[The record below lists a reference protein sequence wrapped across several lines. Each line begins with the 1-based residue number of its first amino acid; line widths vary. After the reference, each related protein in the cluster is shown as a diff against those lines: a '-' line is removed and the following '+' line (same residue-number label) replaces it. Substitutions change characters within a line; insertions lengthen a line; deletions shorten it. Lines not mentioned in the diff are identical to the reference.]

1 MKKHGA
7 FWMHLYPLLL
17 FAIIV
22 LSLLFLVMTGTGLYS
37 AVVDSQTRNREARA
51 ALSYLA
57 ARVHAADAA
66 GAVSVGE
73 GPEGAALLLRE
84 NADGETYETR
94 IYLYEGALR
103 EEYGTA
109 DAALDPQ
116 DSERIVDAKSFSVE
130 QVRPGLLVV
139 VGFSA
144 VALFSILPAAD
155 ASGAENPGALF
166 LICAGL
172 VAAVAL
178 VLPGISVS
186 YLLLMMDMYN
196 TVIQSISRLY
206 LPYLLPLGAG
216 VLLGIILTT
225 KLLERAMEKHPQQT
239 YLLILGFVLGSL
251 PELFPGFPVSVP
263 QWLMCLFSL
272 ALGGGAIWL
281 LSSQEA

>member
-94 IYLYEGALR
+94 IIYMKARCGRNMGRQMLR
-103 EEYGTA
+103 WTRRT
-109 DAALDPQ
+109 PN
-116 DSERIVDAKSFSVE
+116 
-130 QVRPGLLVV
+130 
-139 VGFSA
+139 
-144 VALFSILPAAD
+144 
-155 ASGAENPGALF
+155 ASWMQNPF
-166 LICAGL
+166 
-172 VAAVAL
+172 
-178 VLPGISVS
+178 PS
-186 YLLLMMDMYN
+186 
-196 TVIQSISRLY
+196 SRFDR
-206 LPYLLPLGAG
+206 
-216 VLLGIILTT
+216 VC
-225 KLLERAMEKHPQQT
+225 
-239 YLLILGFVLGSL
+239 
-251 PELFPGFPVSVP
+251 
-263 QWLMCLFSL
+263 W
-272 ALGGGAIWL
+272 
-281 LSSQEA
+281 

>member
-1 MKKHGA
+1 
-7 FWMHLYPLLL
+7 MHLYPLLL

-139 VGFSA
+139 STEYGSA
-144 VALFSILPAAD
+144 DIALR
-155 ASGAENPGALF
+155 SGR
-166 LICAGL
+166 GL
-172 VAAVAL
+172 AR
-178 VLPGISVS
+178 
-186 YLLLMMDMYN
+186 MRR
-196 TVIQSISRLY
+196 SR
-206 LPYLLPLGAG
+206 
-216 VLLGIILTT
+216 
-225 KLLERAMEKHPQQT
+225 
-239 YLLILGFVLGSL
+239 
-251 PELFPGFPVSVP
+251 
-263 QWLMCLFSL
+263 
-272 ALGGGAIWL
+272 GGAAL
-281 LSSQEA
+281 CGNAAFGTLSACQPDRAGADTGCCKAYLTGGQGAFHSCKHRPKCGGVVCGKRLTGRFRSPVGC

>member
-94 IYLYEGALR
+94 IYLYEGAAGGIWDGR
-103 EEYGTA
+103 C
-109 DAALDPQ
+109 
-116 DSERIVDAKSFSVE
+116 
-130 QVRPGLLVV
+130 
-139 VGFSA
+139 
-144 VALFSILPAAD
+144 
-155 ASGAENPGALF
+155 
-166 LICAGL
+166 CAGPAGL
-172 VAAVAL
+172 RTHRGCKILFRRAGSTGSAGSVNRIRKRGYRAAQRKGGW
-178 VLPGISVS
+178 PGCV
-186 YLLLMMDMYN
+186 D
-196 TVIQSISRLY
+196 
-206 LPYLLPLGAG
+206 LGAAQ
-216 VLLGIILTT
+216 LFMW
-225 KLLERAMEKHPQQT
+225 KRCFW
-239 YLLILGFVLGSL
+239 YSFCL
-251 PELFPGFPVSVP
+251 PV
-263 QWLMCLFSL
+263 
-272 ALGGGAIWL
+272 
-281 LSSQEA
+281 

>member
-94 IYLYEGALR
+94 IYLYEGRNMGRQMLR
-103 EEYGTA
+103 WTRRT
-109 DAALDPQ
+109 PN
-116 DSERIVDAKSFSVE
+116 
-130 QVRPGLLVV
+130 
-139 VGFSA
+139 
-144 VALFSILPAAD
+144 
-155 ASGAENPGALF
+155 ASWMQNPF
-166 LICAGL
+166 
-172 VAAVAL
+172 
-178 VLPGISVS
+178 PS
-186 YLLLMMDMYN
+186 
-196 TVIQSISRLY
+196 SRFDR
-206 LPYLLPLGAG
+206 
-216 VLLGIILTT
+216 VC
-225 KLLERAMEKHPQQT
+225 
-239 YLLILGFVLGSL
+239 
-251 PELFPGFPVSVP
+251 
-263 QWLMCLFSL
+263 W
-272 ALGGGAIWL
+272 
-281 LSSQEA
+281 

>member
-1 MKKHGA
+1 
-7 FWMHLYPLLL
+7 MHLYPLLL

-116 DSERIVDAKSFSVE
+116 ESERIVDAKSFSVE

-139 VGFSA
+139 STEYGSA
-144 VALFSILPAAD
+144 DIALRSGRGAVSIAQNAAELFA
-155 ASGAENPGALF
+155 ASGSQEDFA
-166 LICAGL
+166 
-172 VAAVAL
+172 
-178 VLPGISVS
+178 
-186 YLLLMMDMYN
+186 
-196 TVIQSISRLY
+196 
-206 LPYLLPLGAG
+206 
-216 VLLGIILTT
+216 VLLGAEKTARGTLRAAYDVQGGWTEDET
-225 KLLERAMEKHPQQT
+225 QGAYVLEAVLDETPRQAGEMRTAH
-239 YLLILGFVLGSL
+239 FVVTAADGDTVLY
-251 PELFPGFPVSVP
+251 ELDT
-263 QWLMCLFSL
+263 QKYI
-272 ALGGGAIWL
+272 GG
-281 LSSQEA
+281 

>member
-103 EEYGTA
+103 EDMGRQMLRWTRRT
-109 DAALDPQ
+109 PN
-116 DSERIVDAKSFSVE
+116 
-130 QVRPGLLVV
+130 
-139 VGFSA
+139 
-144 VALFSILPAAD
+144 
-155 ASGAENPGALF
+155 ASWMQNPF
-166 LICAGL
+166 
-172 VAAVAL
+172 
-178 VLPGISVS
+178 PS
-186 YLLLMMDMYN
+186 
-196 TVIQSISRLY
+196 SRFDR
-206 LPYLLPLGAG
+206 
-216 VLLGIILTT
+216 VC
-225 KLLERAMEKHPQQT
+225 
-239 YLLILGFVLGSL
+239 
-251 PELFPGFPVSVP
+251 
-263 QWLMCLFSL
+263 W
-272 ALGGGAIWL
+272 
-281 LSSQEA
+281 

>member
-130 QVRPGLLVV
+130 QVRLGLLVNRIRKRGYRAAQRKGDWPGCV
-139 VGFSA
+139 DLGA
-144 VALFSILPAAD
+144 AQLFMWKRCFWYSFCLPA
-155 ASGAENPGALF
+155 
-166 LICAGL
+166 
-172 VAAVAL
+172 
-178 VLPGISVS
+178 
-186 YLLLMMDMYN
+186 
-196 TVIQSISRLY
+196 
-206 LPYLLPLGAG
+206 
-216 VLLGIILTT
+216 
-225 KLLERAMEKHPQQT
+225 
-239 YLLILGFVLGSL
+239 
-251 PELFPGFPVSVP
+251 
-263 QWLMCLFSL
+263 
-272 ALGGGAIWL
+272 
-281 LSSQEA
+281 

>member
-84 NADGETYETR
+84 
-94 IYLYEGALR
+94 
-103 EEYGTA
+103 EYGTA
-109 DAALDPQ
+109 DAVLAPQ
-116 DSERIVDAKSFSVE
+116 DAERIVDAKSFSVE

-139 VGFSA
+139 STEYGSA
-144 VALFSILPAAD
+144 DIALR
-155 ASGAENPGALF
+155 SG
-166 LICAGL
+166 
-172 VAAVAL
+172 
-178 VLPGISVS
+178 
-186 YLLLMMDMYN
+186 
-196 TVIQSISRLY
+196 R
-206 LPYLLPLGAG
+206 GAG
-216 VLLGIILTT
+216 PD
-225 KLLERAMEKHPQQT
+225 A
-239 YLLILGFVLGSL
+239 
-251 PELFPGFPVSVP
+251 
-263 QWLMCLFSL
+263 
-272 ALGGGAIWL
+272 
-281 LSSQEA
+281 

>member
-1 MKKHGA
+1 VKKHGA

-139 VGFSA
+139 STEYGSA
-144 VALFSILPAAD
+144 DIALR
-155 ASGAENPGALF
+155 SG
-166 LICAGL
+166 
-172 VAAVAL
+172 
-178 VLPGISVS
+178 
-186 YLLLMMDMYN
+186 
-196 TVIQSISRLY
+196 R
-206 LPYLLPLGAG
+206 GAG
-216 VLLGIILTT
+216 PD
-225 KLLERAMEKHPQQT
+225 A
-239 YLLILGFVLGSL
+239 
-251 PELFPGFPVSVP
+251 
-263 QWLMCLFSL
+263 
-272 ALGGGAIWL
+272 
-281 LSSQEA
+281 

>member
-94 IYLYEGALR
+94 IYMKARCGRNMGRQMLR
-103 EEYGTA
+103 WTRRT
-109 DAALDPQ
+109 PN
-116 DSERIVDAKSFSVE
+116 
-130 QVRPGLLVV
+130 
-139 VGFSA
+139 
-144 VALFSILPAAD
+144 
-155 ASGAENPGALF
+155 ASWMQNPF
-166 LICAGL
+166 
-172 VAAVAL
+172 
-178 VLPGISVS
+178 PS
-186 YLLLMMDMYN
+186 
-196 TVIQSISRLY
+196 SRFDR
-206 LPYLLPLGAG
+206 
-216 VLLGIILTT
+216 VC
-225 KLLERAMEKHPQQT
+225 
-239 YLLILGFVLGSL
+239 
-251 PELFPGFPVSVP
+251 
-263 QWLMCLFSL
+263 W
-272 ALGGGAIWL
+272 
-281 LSSQEA
+281 

>member
-116 DSERIVDAKSFSVE
+116 DSERIVDAKSFSIE

-139 VGFSA
+139 STEYGSADIALRSGLCGNAAFGTLSACQPDRAGADTGCCKAYLTGGQGAFHSCKHRPKCGGVVCGKRLTGRFRSPVG
-144 VALFSILPAAD
+144 
-155 ASGAENPGALF
+155 
-166 LICAGL
+166 C
-172 VAAVAL
+172 
-178 VLPGISVS
+178 
-186 YLLLMMDMYN
+186 
-196 TVIQSISRLY
+196 
-206 LPYLLPLGAG
+206 
-216 VLLGIILTT
+216 
-225 KLLERAMEKHPQQT
+225 
-239 YLLILGFVLGSL
+239 
-251 PELFPGFPVSVP
+251 
-263 QWLMCLFSL
+263 
-272 ALGGGAIWL
+272 
-281 LSSQEA
+281 

>member
-130 QVRPGLLVV
+130 QVRPGVNRIWKRGYRAAQRKGGWPGCVDL
-139 VGFSA
+139 GA
-144 VALFSILPAAD
+144 AQLFMWKRCFWYSFCLPA
-155 ASGAENPGALF
+155 
-166 LICAGL
+166 
-172 VAAVAL
+172 
-178 VLPGISVS
+178 
-186 YLLLMMDMYN
+186 
-196 TVIQSISRLY
+196 
-206 LPYLLPLGAG
+206 
-216 VLLGIILTT
+216 
-225 KLLERAMEKHPQQT
+225 
-239 YLLILGFVLGSL
+239 
-251 PELFPGFPVSVP
+251 
-263 QWLMCLFSL
+263 
-272 ALGGGAIWL
+272 
-281 LSSQEA
+281 

>member
-116 DSERIVDAKSFSVE
+116 DAKSFSVE

-139 VGFSA
+139 STEYGSA
-144 VALFSILPAAD
+144 DIGLR
-155 ASGAENPGALF
+155 SG
-166 LICAGL
+166 
-172 VAAVAL
+172 
-178 VLPGISVS
+178 
-186 YLLLMMDMYN
+186 
-196 TVIQSISRLY
+196 R
-206 LPYLLPLGAG
+206 GAG
-216 VLLGIILTT
+216 PD
-225 KLLERAMEKHPQQT
+225 A
-239 YLLILGFVLGSL
+239 
-251 PELFPGFPVSVP
+251 
-263 QWLMCLFSL
+263 
-272 ALGGGAIWL
+272 
-281 LSSQEA
+281 

>member
-94 IYLYEGALR
+94 IYLF
-103 EEYGTA
+103 
-109 DAALDPQ
+109 
-116 DSERIVDAKSFSVE
+116 I
-130 QVRPGLLVV
+130 
-139 VGFSA
+139 
-144 VALFSILPAAD
+144 
-155 ASGAENPGALF
+155 
-166 LICAGL
+166 
-172 VAAVAL
+172 
-178 VLPGISVS
+178 
-186 YLLLMMDMYN
+186 
-196 TVIQSISRLY
+196 
-206 LPYLLPLGAG
+206 
-216 VLLGIILTT
+216 
-225 KLLERAMEKHPQQT
+225 
-239 YLLILGFVLGSL
+239 
-251 PELFPGFPVSVP
+251 
-263 QWLMCLFSL
+263 
-272 ALGGGAIWL
+272 
-281 LSSQEA
+281 

>member
-1 MKKHGA
+1 
-7 FWMHLYPLLL
+7 MHLYPLLL

-116 DSERIVDAKSFSVE
+116 DSERIVDAKSFSIE

-139 VGFSA
+139 STEYGSADIALRSGRGTGPDAYLTGGQGAFHSCKHRPKCGGVVCGKRLTGRFRSPVG
-144 VALFSILPAAD
+144 
-155 ASGAENPGALF
+155 
-166 LICAGL
+166 C
-172 VAAVAL
+172 
-178 VLPGISVS
+178 
-186 YLLLMMDMYN
+186 
-196 TVIQSISRLY
+196 
-206 LPYLLPLGAG
+206 
-216 VLLGIILTT
+216 
-225 KLLERAMEKHPQQT
+225 
-239 YLLILGFVLGSL
+239 
-251 PELFPGFPVSVP
+251 
-263 QWLMCLFSL
+263 
-272 ALGGGAIWL
+272 
-281 LSSQEA
+281 